1 MHAGCVSNGASSPPP
16 TAPGA
21 TADLAEVARSVV
33 ATHRGD
39 RGALLP
45 ILHGVQHALGYVPT
59 EVVPVIAA
67 ELNLSRADVHGVVS
81 FYRDFRR
88 TPPGRTVVGLCRAEA
103 CQAVG
108 ADALAAQVEARLGVE
123 CGATRADGGVTLDE
137 VFCLGNCAL
146 GPAAIVDGR
155 VLGRVT
161 VDTVAA
167 LVDSPADSPAQP
179 EGVGA

>member
-1 MHAGCVSNGASSPPP
+1 MHAGRVSHGTSGPSSGPSSLDAG
-16 TAPGA
+16 T
-21 TADLAEVARSVV
+21 DVVEVARSVV
-33 ATHRGD
+33 AAHRGD

-45 ILHGVQHALGYVPT
+45 ILHGIQHALGHVPT
-59 EVVPVIAA
+59 EVVPVVAA

-81 FYRDFRR
+81 FYKDFRR
-88 TPPGRTVVGLCRAEA
+88 TPPGRSVVGLCGAEA

-108 ADALAAQVEARLGVE
+108 SEALAEEVERRLGVE
-123 CGATRADGGVTLDE
+123 RGATRPDGAVTLDE

-161 VDTVAA
+161 ADTIGA
-167 LVDSPADSPAQP
+167 LVDAPVEARS
-179 EGVGA
+179 

>member
-1 MHAGCVSNGASSPPP
+1 MSPHRIR
-16 TAPGA
+16 ALLRKEWL
-21 TADLAEVARSVV
+21 DLR
-33 ATHRGD
+33 RNP
-39 RGALLP
+39 GALLP
-45 ILHGVQHALGYVPT
+45 VLHGVQHALGYVPT
-59 EVVPVIAA
+59 EAVPVIAA

-81 FYRDFRR
+81 FYKDFRR

-108 ADALAAQVEARLGVE
+108 SEALAAAVEERLGVE
-123 CGATRADGGVTLDE
+123 CGSTRADGAVTLDE

-167 LVDSPADSPAQP
+167 LVDAPAGTGHAQ
-179 EGVGA
+179 EVGA